1 MQALEGRLYSERQKG
16 NGDTISDGK
25 RSQRKVW
32 GGQVPG
38 TFGDQEVNQLAL
50 REVPSCPAR
59 I

>member
-1 MQALEGRLYSERQKG
+1 MGTPFQMARGASAKYG
-16 NGDTISDGK
+16 
-25 RSQRKVW
+25 